1 MVASLV
7 NDLVVLCPNAELG
20 CPTTCAR
27 YLLGGHLREDCAF
40 VAVECGGC
48 EDVVLR
54 RDAGGE
60 CLHQVVECVY
70 CGDGFRKL
78 DMEVGGTLPFP
89 DSKN

>member
-20 CPTTCAR
+20 CPTTCPR
-27 YLLGGHLREDCAF
+27 YLLGGHLREDCEF
-40 VAVECGGC
+40 VAVECSGC

-54 RDAGGE
+54 RDAREE

-89 DSKN
+89 GSND